1 MADAHS
7 AHSTALVLLVCLQ
20 MAKNDVVFVLP
31 TVLYC
36 RVQESLQPLETASAD
51 SLFYSCLYFV
61 FVCFKNHNWSTETGL
76 ELLYW
81 CFIAAICY
89 KGIM

>member
-1 MADAHS
+1 MAATHS

-36 RVQESLQPLETASAD
+36 RVQESLQPLESASAD
-51 SLFYSCLYFV
+51 SLLFLFV
-61 FVCFKNHNWSTETGL
+61 FCVRVF
-76 ELLYW
+76 
-81 CFIAAICY
+81 
-89 KGIM
+89 